1 MTRYPIAASIVLLAW
16 CSTASPQ
23 GRDGALTTQGSMAA
37 PADGSARLPG
47 GAPGV
52 QREPLNASP
61 DANRGAHQPPPAPGR
76 RANPNAQGGVDSAP
90 GQTMSA
96 DEIWQAC
103 MMKPS
108 PQECRTRL
116 QGGVPDRSIERNP
129 P

>member
-1 MTRYPIAASIVLLAW
+1 MNRYPIAASMVLLAW
-16 CSTASPQ
+16 CSTA
-23 GRDGALTTQGSMAA
+23 
-37 PADGSARLPG
+37 PAQHDGSALATQRDVAGPESGTDRLPG

-61 DANRGAHQPPPAPGR
+61 DANRGARQPPPAPGR
-76 RANPNAQGGVDSAP
+76 RANPNAQGGVDSPP

-116 QGGVPDRSIERNP
+116 QGGVPDSSIERNP